1 MRADSGPA
9 ASPRGWLSRK
19 CWAATEAG
27 SDFRRA
33 ALAILCISPSVACA
47 AAEAVATRPG
57 VMNGAPLRAEG
68 ALETAAGLLL
78 VLATILALAWAAR
91 RFGRFSNAGKGLVNV
106 LGGISLGSRERVV
119 IVQVEDTRLVLG
131 VAPGRIE
138 TLYVLEATEDAQPSF
153 AKALKTE
160 IPESVQ

>member
-9 ASPRGWLSRK
+9 ASPRGWLSLK
-19 CWAATEAG
+19 CRAATGAG
-27 SDFRRA
+27 SDFRRT
-33 ALAILCISPSVACA
+33 ALATLCIWPAVASSA
-47 AAEAVATRPG
+47 TEAVAIGPG
-57 VMNGAPLRAEG
+57 ATNGVPLRAEG
-68 ALETAAGLLL
+68 LLETAAGLLL
-78 VLATILALAWAAR
+78 VLVTILALAWAAR

-138 TLYVLEATEDAQPSF
+138 TLYVLERAEDAQPSF

-160 IPESVQ
+160 IPESVR

>member
-9 ASPRGWLSRK
+9 VSPRGWLSLK
-19 CWAATEAG
+19 CWAPTAAG

-33 ALAILCISPSVACA
+33 ALATFCIWPSVAASA
-47 AAEAVATRPG
+47 AQAVATGPG
-57 VMNGAPLRAEG
+57 TMNGAPLRAEG
-68 ALETAAGLLL
+68 LLETAAGLLL

-138 TLYVLEATEDAQPSF
+138 TLYVLERAEDARPSF

-160 IPESVQ
+160 IPESVG